1 MPKAKTFEESITEL
15 EQIVTL
21 LESGDAPLDEAVALF
36 EKGMK
41 LSAKC
46 HDQLDKAEQ
55 KVKLLTENEEGAD
68 KTTDFNSG
76 EDS

>member
-1 MPKAKTFEESITEL
+1 
-15 EQIVTL
+15 
-21 LESGDAPLDEAVALF
+21 VALF

-55 KVKLLTENEEGAD
+55 KVKLLTENEEGAV

>member
-55 KVKLLTENEEGAD
+55 KVKLLTAGRTVNWN
-68 KTTDFNSG
+68 F
-76 EDS
+76 

>member
-21 LESGDAPLDEAVALF
+21 LESGDAPLDEAVTLI

-55 KVKLLTENEEGAD
+55 KVKLLTENEEGAV

>member
-46 HDQLDKAEQ
+46 HYQLDKAEQ
-55 KVKLLTENEEGAD
+55 KVKLLTENEEGAV

>member
-21 LESGDAPLDEAVALF
+21 LESGVAPLDEAVALF

-55 KVKLLTENEEGAD
+55 KVKLLTENEEGAV

>member
-55 KVKLLTENEEGAD
+55 KVKLLTENEEGVV

>member
-1 MPKAKTFEESITEL
+1 MPKAKTFEQSITEL

-55 KVKLLTENEEGAD
+55 KVKLLTENEGGAV

>member
-41 LSAKC
+41 LSEKC

-55 KVKLLTENEEGAD
+55 KVKLLTENEEGAV

>member
-55 KVKLLTENEEGAD
+55 KVKLLTENEEV

>member
-55 KVKLLTENEEGAD
+55 KVKLLTENEEGAV
-68 KTTDFNSG
+68 KTTDFNS
-76 EDS
+76 DS

>member
-55 KVKLLTENEEGAD
+55 KVTLLTENEEGAV

>member
-55 KVKLLTENEEGAD
+55 KVKLLTENEDGVV

>member
-55 KVKLLTENEEGAD
+55 KVKLLTENEEGAV

>member
-1 MPKAKTFEESITEL
+1 MPKTKTFEESVAEL
-15 EQIVTL
+15 EQIVSL

-55 KVKLLTENEEGAD
+55 KVKLLTENDDGEVQ
-68 KTTDFNSG
+68 TTDFDSG
-76 EDS
+76 EDR

>member
-55 KVKLLTENEEGAD
+55 KVKLLTENEEGAV
-68 KTTDFNSG
+68 KTADFNSG

>member
-41 LSAKC
+41 LSTKC

-55 KVKLLTENEEGAD
+55 KVKLLTENEEGTV

>member
-21 LESGDAPLDEAVALF
+21 LESGDAPLDEAVTLF

-55 KVKLLTENEEGAD
+55 KVKLLTENEEGAV

>member
-1 MPKAKTFEESITEL
+1 MPKAKTFEESIAEL
-15 EQIVTL
+15 EQIVAL

-41 LSAKC
+41 ISAKC

-55 KVKLLTENEEGAD
+55 KVKLLTENADGAVKIANFD
-68 KTTDFNSG
+68 SG

>member
-1 MPKAKTFEESITEL
+1 MPKAKTFEESIAEL
-15 EQIVTL
+15 EQIVHL

-55 KVKLLTENEEGAD
+55 KVALLTEDETGAVHEEPFEGREEG
-68 KTTDFNSG
+68 
-76 EDS
+76 

>member
-1 MPKAKTFEESITEL
+1 MPKAKTFDESITEL

-55 KVKLLTENEEGAD
+55 KVKLLTENEEGAV

>member
-46 HDQLDKAEQ
+46 HDQIDKAEQ
-55 KVKLLTENEEGAD
+55 KVKLLTENEEGAV